1 MRMRKNKFVKGL
13 CILGLILLSNFQA
26 NAQLSLGFRSG
37 ISVSSVRVTPDA
49 INIQEIGGWE
59 FAVPLEIRLNEWI
72 ALQPELGFSQRGVQ
86 YTRGNSLEGN
96 RGFLSALT
104 GRVSLNYLQVPFL
117 IKFAP
122 ETYRQF
128 SFAFF
133 TGPSLGILV
142 NAKTEETFGLQSE
155 DPPATRTLEGGIA
168 GNDIKSF
175 DIGWVIGSG
184 IAYRIPTRNL
194 SKLNRGEILMD
205 VRYTIG
211 TSHLDPN
218 WNPGNVTNRSLGIT
232 WGYRV
237 YLGR

>member
-1 MRMRKNKFVKGL
+1 MRIHKNIGIKCLCLVGL
-13 CILGLILLSNFQA
+13 FGMIHFSA
-26 NAQLSLGFRSG
+26 NAQVSLGVRAG
-37 ISVSSVRVTPDA
+37 VSVSSVRVTPDA

-59 FAVPLEIRLNEWI
+59 LAVPVEFRLNEWI

-86 YTRGNSLEGN
+86 YTRGNSLEGD
-96 RGFLSALT
+96 RGFLSALS
-104 GRVSLNYLQVPFL
+104 GRVSLNYLQTPFL

-122 ETYRQF
+122 ESYRQF
-128 SFAFF
+128 SFEFF
-133 TGPSLGILV
+133 TGPNLGVLL
-142 NAKTEETFGLQSE
+142 NAKTEESFGFQSE

-184 IAYRIPTRNL
+184 IAYQLRGRNL

-218 WNPGNVTNRSLGIT
+218 WSPGNVTSRSLGIT
-232 WGYRV
+232 WGYRT